1 MLPAIELVNMN
12 NLATV
17 HKGRMAMCRNNVS
30 TKSIRDA
37 ALEALK
43 AKKIDEGKYTHIVST
58 CQIIE
63 ADLDEALKESEHLSE
78 YLRAIKNSE
87 GK

>member
-17 HKGRMAMCRNNVS
+17 HKGRVAICRNNVS

-37 ALEALK
+37 AL
-43 AKKIDEGKYTHIVST
+43 
-58 CQIIE
+58 
-63 ADLDEALKESEHLSE
+63 
-78 YLRAIKNSE
+78 RAIKNSE

>member
-17 HKGRMAMCRNNVS
+17 HKGRMSMCRNNVS

-43 AKKIDEGKYTHIVST
+43 AKKIDEGEYTHIVST

-63 ADLDEALKESEHLSE
+63 ADLDEALRESEQLSE